1 MKHQLAFLLASFIA
15 LVPCAA
21 QSASAMSSS
30 TVGAGPHGYDFLVGT
45 WTCKNS
51 MPGPMSGP
59 ALSTVVISRVG
70 SGTLS
75 FHATGT
81 GLDAMGYVVY
91 TPKTKTWSNPS
102 ATSTGG
108 YGTESTTQTGK
119 KSTWTGPAAD
129 ASGKTTQTRDT
140 YVWMNATTYTD
151 LFQAEEGGTWKTA
164 GNSTCT
170 KS

>member
-1 MKHQLAFLLASFIA
+1 MKSQLAFLLASFMA
-15 LVPCAA
+15 LLPCGTQA
-21 QSASAMSSS
+21 ASAMSGS
-30 TVGAGPHGYDFLVGT
+30 TTGVGPHGYDFLVGT
-45 WTCKNS
+45 WTCKNG

-59 ALSTVVISRVG
+59 ALSTVVISRSG
-70 SGTLS
+70 GTLA

-81 GLDAMGYVVY
+81 GLDAMGYIVY

-108 YGTESTTQTGK
+108 YGTETTTQTGK
-119 KSTWTGPAAD
+119 KATWTGPASD
-129 ASGKTTQTRDT
+129 GSGKTMQTRDT
-140 YVWMNATTYTD
+140 YTFVNATSYTD
-151 LFQAEEGGTWKTA
+151 LFQVEQGGTWKTE